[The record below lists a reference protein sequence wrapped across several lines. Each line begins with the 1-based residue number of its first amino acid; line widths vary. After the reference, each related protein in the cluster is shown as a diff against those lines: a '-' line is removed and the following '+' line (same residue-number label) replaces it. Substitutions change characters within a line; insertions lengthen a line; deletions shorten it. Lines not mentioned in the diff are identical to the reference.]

1 MGPPWGVEYFLGEDG
16 AGLDGGFAYL
26 RGGGRWDGLDGASLI
41 FARSEGGWG
50 GLRYAVLLD
59 SALLHLAHG
68 LSPYEKK

>member
-1 MGPPWGVEYFLGEDG
+1 M
-16 AGLDGGFAYL
+16 A
-26 RGGGRWDGLDGASLI
+26 ASLI
-41 FARSEGGWG
+41 FAGGGDGTGWIALRLSSPGVRGMG